1 MLHNKKSVRV
11 DGKDEW
17 EDVFNLA
24 RKHGYTWSTGDRVS
38 LYDTYG
44 ERYSYIVLHAVDKE
58 ITVANSAVGVEYN
71 HSQLR
76 KLSYDLDEDEKEGEI
91 SMDEKVPDEPTKVNG
106 QELIVFTVSGNTY
119 NFNNVTGFSHTTT
132 GFSFTYTGMSTG
144 VTRFAEFDYKSTA
157 GYALSDMK
165 E

>member
-1 MLHNKKSVRV
+1 MLHNEKSVRV

-17 EDVFNLA
+17 EYVFNLA
-24 RKHGYTWSTGDRVS
+24 RKHGYVWSSLDRVS

-44 ERYSYIVLHAVDKE
+44 GRYSYIVLHAIGKE
-58 ITVANSAVGVEYN
+58 ITVANRVIGEKYDR
-71 HSQLR
+71 SQLS
-76 KLSYDLDEDEKEGEI
+76 KLAYDLDEDEKEGEI

-119 NFNNVTGFSHTTT
+119 NFKNVIGFSHTTT